1 MSFMVMT
8 ETFGDVAVIRPQGYL
23 NNIVGEKLEK
33 ECNECIN
40 RGMKALVLDFSKVEF
55 INSIGISIL
64 LSIME
69 TLGKSNGKLCFSS
82 LSSAHKDTFDMLG
95 LTKYAQIFKNES
107 EALRFF
113 NTEAGK

>member
-8 ETFGDVAVIRPQGYL
+8 ETFGKIAVVRPHGYL
-23 NNIVGEKLEK
+23 NNIVGERLER

-40 RGMKALVLDFSKVEF
+40 KGMKALVLDFGKVEF

-69 TLGKSNGKLCFSS
+69 KLGKSNGALCFSS
-82 LSSAHKDTFDMLG
+82 LSSAHKDTFDTLG
-95 LTKYAQIFKNES
+95 LTKYARIFKSENEALKFLES
-107 EALRFF
+107 EA
-113 NTEAGK
+113 GK